1 MPALH
6 WRQILSAHNTTTP
19 GGVSVNQE
27 LEKLLVAGEDGH
39 RLSLKMRNSYR
50 CDDGLAVHTYTDDHT
65 CSKSDAKAQVC
76 KAALVELLLR
86 APNRGSVRLLDGA
99 QLTRNGWSVERIW
112 DEVRRIQL
120 QMHGI
125 SGISEAPPMGGA
137 GINAAPPIVPRRSK
151 TRPSTAK
158 QDTPI
163 QPCHGPRRAAAT
175 PQGGAAPPAPPA
187 PATVPTKVPP
197 QEQRQMMWNKK
208 KQSPSRPQRVAPQR
222 CSTPSH
228 GAPTAAHVNRI
239 GTTNRRCRHR
249 KQALFVFV
257 GDSTGFIVHNF

>member
-1 MPALH
+1 M
-6 WRQILSAHNTTTP
+6 
-19 GGVSVNQE
+19 NQE

-50 CDDGLAVHTYTDDHT
+50 CDDGLAVHTYTDDRT

-86 APNRGSVRLLDGA
+86 APSRGSVRLLDGA

-137 GINAAPPIVPRRSK
+137 GINAAPPPHPRHPRQVQASMQHL
-151 TRPSTAK
+151 PPQPPPTAK

-163 QPCHGPRRAAAT
+163 QPCHGPRRVAAT

-197 QEQRQMMWNKK
+197 R
-208 KQSPSRPQRVAPQR
+208 S
-222 CSTPSH
+222 ST
-228 GAPTAAHVNRI
+228 R
-239 GTTNRRCRHR
+239 
-249 KQALFVFV
+249 
-257 GDSTGFIVHNF
+257 

>member
-1 MPALH
+1 MQLRPWPSPRVDQAKLQLFHPTSDQGRLALSNILEYAKMPAFH
-6 WRQILSAHNTTTP
+6 WRQILSAHSTTTP

-50 CDDGLAVHTYTDDHT
+50 CDDGLAVHTYTDDRT

-137 GINAAPPIVPRRSK
+137 GINAAPPRL
-151 TRPSTAK
+151 
-158 QDTPI
+158 
-163 QPCHGPRRAAAT
+163 H
-175 PQGGAAPPAPPA
+175 
-187 PATVPTKVPP
+187 
-197 QEQRQMMWNKK
+197 
-208 KQSPSRPQRVAPQR
+208 
-222 CSTPSH
+222 
-228 GAPTAAHVNRI
+228 
-239 GTTNRRCRHR
+239 
-249 KQALFVFV
+249 
-257 GDSTGFIVHNF
+257 

>member
-1 MPALH
+1 M
-6 WRQILSAHNTTTP
+6 
-19 GGVSVNQE
+19 NQE

-50 CDDGLAVHTYTDDHT
+50 CNDGLAVHTYTDDRT

-125 SGISEAPPMGGA
+125 SGITPDDAEQEKAEPLRAPEGGTPSV
-137 GINAAPPIVPRRSK
+137 AAPQPWCTHRRPCQPHRHHQREVQASMQHLPIRCLQHL
-151 TRPSTAK
+151 PSSRHL
-158 QDTPI
+158 QDIP
-163 QPCHGPRRAAAT
+163 QPQH
-175 PQGGAAPPAPPA
+175 
-187 PATVPTKVPP
+187 
-197 QEQRQMMWNKK
+197 
-208 KQSPSRPQRVAPQR
+208 R
-222 CSTPSH
+222 C
-228 GAPTAAHVNRI
+228 
-239 GTTNRRCRHR
+239 RRCRRCQHVLLR
-249 KQALFVFV
+249 RGHQVLRLC
-257 GDSTGFIVHNF
+257 GRCRGTCSP